1 MRSDGTMVEFNPFM
15 AGTDDDPYPTYAWL
29 RDEDPVYHSERHGFY
44 AVSRFADVEAV
55 SRAWQRFSNAQG
67 IDIDQTGDLFGPNF
81 ITSDPPDHRL
91 TRRLLQH
98 RFSPR
103 AISDAIEPL
112 VRDQVNELVAKVA
125 GNNAVDV
132 GRELA
137 WPLPFSIA
145 CHLLGF
151 PSEDREFLWDASQRF
166 EERQVGRSVAPE
178 VAERAAAELRLYVA
192 EQAAGRRRNPGHDL
206 VTLLVSAEIDGK
218 PLTEP
223 EIVGNTF
230 VLFNAGTQTT
240 ACLLTNALVLLG
252 SHPEQL
258 AWLTRNP
265 DRVPDAV
272 EEFLRFEAPVQH
284 FTRTT
289 TEEVSMHGIR
299 IPHGSKVVLLY
310 GAANRD
316 PREWIDPERLDLSR
330 EPKRHVA
337 FGEGIHFCLGAPIA
351 RLEGRIALEAL
362 LPHLRNYR
370 LTDPPTR
377 LRSHQLRGYV
387 SVPAALA

>member
-1 MRSDGTMVEFNPFM
+1 
-15 AGTDDDPYPTYAWL
+15 
-29 RDEDPVYHSERHGFY
+29 
-44 AVSRFADVEAV
+44 
-55 SRAWQRFSNAQG
+55 
-67 IDIDQTGDLFGPNF
+67 
-81 ITSDPPDHRL
+81 
-91 TRRLLQH
+91 
-98 RFSPR
+98 
-103 AISDAIEPL
+103 
-112 VRDQVNELVAKVA
+112 
-125 GNNAVDV
+125 
-132 GRELA
+132 
-137 WPLPFSIA
+137 
-145 CHLLGF
+145 
-151 PSEDREFLWDASQRF
+151 
-166 EERQVGRSVAPE
+166 
-178 VAERAAAELRLYVA
+178 
-192 EQAAGRRRNPGHDL
+192 
-206 VTLLVSAEIDGK
+206 
-218 PLTEP
+218 
-223 EIVGNTF
+223 
-230 VLFNAGTQTT
+230 
-240 ACLLTNALVLLG
+240 LVLLG